1 MMWSKEAE
9 RNQLRKIEDLINE
22 TEPGSYIRMAFAGC
36 VRMAEENI
44 ENDFANNYPEI
55 VESRDKT
62 IAELRG
68 KITANELDLKL
79 MAEDLDRA
87 GKREE
92 NLEKQ
97 KDEAE
102 KMIREIANENDK
114 LAQDVAHR
122 DIEIDKLNAEI
133 MKLKAKLYDYMMKG
147 AE

>member
-36 VRMAEENI
+36 VRMAEDNI

-68 KITANELDLKL
+68 KITANELDKKL

-97 KDEAE
+97 KEEAE
-102 KMIREIANENDK
+102 KMIVELANENDK
-114 LAQDVAHR
+114 LAQDSAWK
-122 DIEIDKLNAEI
+122 DEEIERKNAEI
-133 MKLKAKLYDYMMKG
+133 LKLKARLYDYMMEGK
-147 AE
+147 